1 MGTENSPRS
10 RDPARMFSGRIVPVL
25 LGLGFVIAGV
35 LYLFLITPEV
45 AFGVSL
51 ILFGTALFSTY
62 R

>member
-10 RDPARMFSGRIVPVL
+10 GDPARLFSSRIVPVL

-45 AFGVSL
+45 AFGISV
-51 ILFGTALFSTY
+51 ILFGMTLFSAY